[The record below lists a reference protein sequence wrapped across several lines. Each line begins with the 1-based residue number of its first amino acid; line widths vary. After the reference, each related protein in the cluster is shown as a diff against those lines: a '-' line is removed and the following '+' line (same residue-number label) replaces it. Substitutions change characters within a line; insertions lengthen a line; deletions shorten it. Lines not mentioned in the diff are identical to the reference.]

1 MNKIFTKVII
11 AVFTA
16 IILTLSVSAIND
28 TTMIYTTDDF
38 MAINNDLSGNYTLA
52 NSLDFAGV
60 TFTQIGSNALPFT
73 GSFDGAG
80 FTIENISISVNSSED
95 AYAAVFTM
103 LDGATVKDVVFD
115 SCTVQVNAAE
125 NAYAAVVCAINNGY
139 IDSVEVAN
147 STVTATSD
155 YFAARVA
162 AITAYNLLGGEIY
175 ACASSD
181 TVITAESTHLYSD
194 AAGIAAVNV
203 GSITGSVNTGAI
215 FTTSKPSDAV
225 AAGIVATN
233 YGLIADSE
241 NYGDITVTTING
253 KAIGD
258 GVTGNEAGTTEN
270 STSSGKVTINKE
282 TADDILYGDV
292 DADGVITPTD
302 NVVLSR
308 NLANWTGY
316 DVIDFEAADVDLDG
330 TVSSVDNV
338 ILSRFSANWSGYETL
353 PYLG

>member
-1 MNKIFTKVII
+1 
-11 AVFTA
+11 
-16 IILTLSVSAIND
+16 
-28 TTMIYTTDDF
+28 
-38 MAINNDLSGNYTLA
+38 
-52 NSLDFAGV
+52 
-60 TFTQIGSNALPFT
+60 
-73 GSFDGAG
+73 
-80 FTIENISISVNSSED
+80 
-95 AYAAVFTM
+95 
-103 LDGATVKDVVFD
+103 
-115 SCTVQVNAAE
+115 
-125 NAYAAVVCAINNGY
+125 
-139 IDSVEVAN
+139 
-147 STVTATSD
+147 
-155 YFAARVA
+155 
-162 AITAYNLLGGEIY
+162 
-175 ACASSD
+175 
-181 TVITAESTHLYSD
+181 
-194 AAGIAAVNV
+194 
-203 GSITGSVNTGAI
+203 
-215 FTTSKPSDAV
+215 
-225 AAGIVATN
+225 
-233 YGLIADSE
+233 LIADSE

-316 DVIDFEAADVDLDG
+316 EVIDFEAADVDLDG

>member
-1 MNKIFTKVII
+1 MNKILTKVII
-11 AVFTA
+11 AVFAA
-16 IILTLSVSAIND
+16 IILSLSISAASEPI
-28 TTMIYTTDDF
+28 MIYTTDDF
-38 MAINNDLSGNYTLA
+38 FAMNDDLSGNYVLA
-52 NSLDFAGV
+52 NSLNFDGV
-60 TFTQIGSNALPFT
+60 TFTPIGSTALPFT
-73 GSFDGAG
+73 GTFDGAG
-80 FTIENISISVNSSED
+80 FTLENISISVNSAED

-103 LDGATVKDVVFD
+103 LDGATVTDVIFD
-115 SCTVQVNAAE
+115 SCTVQISAAD
-125 NAYAAVVCAINNGY
+125 NAYAAVVCALNNGY

-155 YFAARVA
+155 FFAARVA
-162 AITAYNLLGGEIY
+162 AITAYNLLGGEIN
-175 ACASSD
+175 ACTSSD

-203 GSITGSVNTGAI
+203 GSITSSFNTGDI

-241 NYGDITVTTING
+241 NYGDITVTTVNG

-258 GVTGNEAGTTEN
+258 GVTGNEAGETQN
-270 STSSGKVTINKE
+270 STSSGKVTINSE
-282 TADDILYGDV
+282 AEDDILYGDV

-308 NLANWTGY
+308 YLAKWTGY
-316 DVIDFEAADVDLDG
+316 DVIDFDASDVDLDG
-330 TVSSVDNV
+330 EITAGDNV
-338 ILSRFSANWSGYETL
+338 ILSRFTAKWTGYETL
-353 PYLG
+353 PYVE